1 MKKLIL
7 AAAIAATAASSVNA
21 ATIYEGKG
29 LKYDLKGDFQ
39 LQLRQKVGKDKDL
52 DLEFD
57 DLELKNRVTY
67 DLGNDMTAFGQLDF
81 SYDDAANKKDADKPS
96 KTQYEGR
103 SDLEEAYLGL
113 SFGDTAV
120 RFGKQDVST
129 DDFGVET
136 SYEEAG
142 DAFDE
147 LIEAGDDV
155 IRVDA
160 NFGNISVSTST
171 ELEAKGSSNLKHD
184 SSFDVTVTADLDVA
198 QVGFA
203 YLTYKEDVD
212 SDSQDAYGLMVTV
225 DAGFAELAADYS
237 TAELTSSTDVDVYN
251 LAATFK
257 VAQTSKASVGYN
269 STDKDGADEVG
280 TWYAN
285 VTYKF
290 PAQKKVSVFAEIADS
305 DDSELGYLAGMR
317 VKF

>member
-1 MKKLIL
+1 MKKLVL
-7 AAAIAATAASSVNA
+7 AAAIAATTAGSVSA
-21 ATIYEGKG
+21 ATIYEGNG
-29 LKYDLKGDFQ
+29 LKYELKGDFQ
-39 LQLRQKVGKDKDL
+39 LQLRQKVGEDKDL

-57 DLELKNRVTY
+57 DMELKNRVTY

-81 SYDDAANKKDADKPS
+81 SYDDSANDK
-96 KTQYEGR
+96 YDGR

-113 SFGDTAV
+113 SFGETAV
-120 RFGKQDVST
+120 RFGKQNISSDE
-129 DDFGVET
+129 FGVEA

-147 LIEAGDDV
+147 LIDAGEDV

-160 NFGNISVSTST
+160 NFGNVFVSTST
-171 ELEAKGSSNLKHD
+171 ELEAKGND
-184 SSFDVTVTADLDVA
+184 SADNDTAFDVFVLADLDVA
-198 QVGFA
+198 TVGFT
-203 YLTYKEDVD
+203 YLTYEAEGA
-212 SDSQDAYGLMVTV
+212 SDSQDAYGIMVSV

-237 TAELTSSTDVDVYN
+237 TAELTSTTDLDVYN

-257 VAQTSKASVGYN
+257 VAETTQASVGYN
-269 STDKDGADEVG
+269 SFDEDGADEVG

-290 PAQKKVSVFAEIADS
+290 PAQKGVSVFAEIADS
-305 DDSELGYLAGMR
+305 DEDDSELGYLAGMR

>member
-1 MKKLIL
+1 MKKIIL

-57 DLELKNRVTY
+57 DIELKNRVTY
-67 DLGNDMTAFGQLDF
+67 DLGSDMTAFGQLDF
-81 SYDDAANKKDADKPS
+81 SYDDSANDK
-96 KTQYEGR
+96 YDGR

-120 RFGKQDVST
+120 TFGKRDLSS
-129 DDFGVET
+129 DEFGVEA

-147 LIEAGDDV
+147 LIEDGEDV

-160 NFGNISVSTST
+160 SFGNIFVSAST
-171 ELEAKGSSNLKHD
+171 ELEAKGNSGADND
-184 SSFDVTVTADLDVA
+184 TAFDLFVLADLDVA
-198 QVGFA
+198 QVGVT
-203 YLTYKEDVD
+203 YLTYEAEGA
-212 SDSQDAYGLMVTV
+212 SDKQDAYGLMVSV

-237 TAELTSSTDVDVYN
+237 TAELSSSDDLKVYN

-257 VAQTSKASVGYN
+257 VADTTKASVGYN
-269 STDKDGADEVG
+269 STDNDLEAEEVG

-305 DDSELGYLAGMR
+305 DEDDSELGYLAGMR